1 MSAAERI
8 QQWHWGKILMLW
20 ILVPTLG
27 VAVGAIVLAVA
38 DAGFQSEV
46 PESFFIFVLFPPLVS
61 IVLMLVITWVW
72 LTGKDRR

>member
-1 MSAAERI
+1 MSTAECISSGTGARF
-8 QQWHWGKILMLW
+8 LMLW

-27 VAVGAIVLAVA
+27 VAVGVIVLAVSTLPT
-38 DAGFQSEV
+38 D
-46 PESFFIFVLFPPLVS
+46 FVLFPPLVS

>member
-46 PESFFIFVLFPPLVS
+46 PGEFFHFCPLS
-61 IVLMLVITWVW
+61 AAGINSLDAGNHMGLAD
-72 LTGKDRR
+72 GERP

>member
-1 MSAAERI
+1 MSTAECI

-27 VAVGAIVLAVA
+27 VAVGVIVLAVSTLPT
-38 DAGFQSEV
+38 D
-46 PESFFIFVLFPPLVS
+46 FVLFPPLVS